1 MVCGL
6 VAAVWYTMH
15 KTQQLQTKQTKK
27 PLTAKEAREKVSKD
41 EIERMS
47 RKLDELNKKFS
58 GFGAMPGRP
67 AN

>member
-6 VAAVWYTMH
+6 VAAVWYTMR
-15 KTQQLQTKQTKK
+15 KTQQLQEKNSKK
-27 PLTAKEAREKVSKD
+27 PLTAKEAREKESRD

-47 RKLDELNKKFS
+47 RKLDDLNKKFS
-58 GFGAMPGRP
+58 GFGATPGRP